1 MSKRLLIVGT
11 SGYAKEVAQI
21 ARRID
26 PGKEIWDAISYVS
39 ETKKDRGGSRLHGR
53 IDFCDEDLVEGS
65 VSGDVVIGVGEPEL
79 RRKIASRCAGLPG
92 LSFPNLVDPS
102 VEIDRDLIVLGR
114 GNVLHRGIILTCDAV
129 IGDFNLF
136 NKGAIIS
143 HDVRIGS
150 YNSVQPGATLLSRS
164 VVGDGCTIGA
174 GARMLPGTSIPDG
187 TTLGAGAVL
196 LRTISVPGVYVGVPA
211 RRLR

>member
-1 MSKRLLIVGT
+1 MTTRLLIVGI

-26 PGKEIWDAISYVS
+26 PLKEIWDPISYVS
-39 ETKKDRGGSRLHGR
+39 ETKSDKGGSRLHGR
-53 IDFCDEDLVEGS
+53 IDFSDADILNGS
-65 VSGDVVIGVGEPEL
+65 IAGDVVIGVGEPEL
-79 RRKIASRCAGLPG
+79 RRKVASRYAAIPV

-102 VEIDRDLIVLGR
+102 VEIDRELVVLGR
-114 GNVLHRGIILTCDAV
+114 GNVLHRGVILTCDIV

-136 NKGAIIS
+136 NKGAIVS
-143 HDVRIGS
+143 HDIRIGS
-150 YNSVQPGATLLSRS
+150 YNSVQPGASILSRS
-164 VVGDGCTIGA
+164 VVGDGCTIGT

-187 TTLGAGAVL
+187 TTLGAGTVL
-196 LRTISVPGVYVGVPA
+196 LRTISEPGVYVGVPA